1 MQANGAEMMRIA
13 MIQLVKEGI
22 EVCAPVHDA
31 FLIEAPLEKL
41 EKSVHKAQ
49 EIMAEASLYVLKVMK
64 LKTDAELISYP
75 DRFIDQERGGVF
87 FDGVMEILQ
96 EIQKGQSLS
105 K

>member
-1 MQANGAEMMRIA
+1 MMRIA
-13 MIQLVKEGI
+13 MIQMVKEGI

-31 FLIEAPLEKL
+31 FLIEAPLENL

-49 EIMAEASLYVLKVMK
+49 EIMAQASRIVLKVMK
-64 LKTDAELISYP
+64 LKTDAELIFYP

-87 FDGVMEILQ
+87 FDCVMEILQ

>member
-31 FLIEAPLEKL
+31 FLIEAPLEEL
-41 EKSVHKAQ
+41 EKCVHKAQ
-49 EIMAEASLYVLKVMK
+49 EIMAEASLCVLEVMK

-87 FDGVMEILQ
+87 FDSVMEILQ
-96 EIQKGQSLS
+96 EIQKAQSLS